1 MLAPAWRHIA
11 EELWERIGHEYSVH
25 QQQWPRFDPAL
36 TRAETVE
43 IAVQVSGK
51 LRGRVHVP
59 ADAGEAQ
66 VRSAAEAE
74 TAVAG
79 QIAGK
84 EIVRVIYVPGR
95 LINLVVR

>member
-1 MLAPAWRHIA
+1 M
-11 EELWERIGHEYSVH
+11 
-25 QQQWPRFDPAL
+25 
-36 TRAETVE
+36 
-43 IAVQVSGK
+43 QVNGK

-66 VRSAAEAE
+66 VRAAAEAE